1 MEERIKQVT
10 RLLKVLYACY
20 WLLAVFIVVCSETT
34 DYWTGLYADDV
45 RTTFEAETIT
55 ILLAV
60 VCVPVSLKLFSWVL
74 DHKIDVVSLPV
85 ALRLYAGWNAV
96 RLVLLALPVMAG
108 LFTYYLTLSTKGVLC
123 ALIALTA
130 SLFCIP
136 GENRLRKELRIDK
149 EKET

>member
-34 DYWTGLYADDV
+34 DHWTGLYADDV

-60 VCVPVSLKLFSWVL
+60 VCVPVSLKLFSRVL

-85 ALRLYAGWNAV
+85 ALRLYARWNAV
-96 RLVLLALPVMAG
+96 RLVLLALPVVAG

-136 GENRLRKELRIDK
+136 SENRLRKELRIDK
-149 EKET
+149 EKEA

>member
-1 MEERIKQVT
+1 MEERIKQII

-20 WLLAVFIVVCSETT
+20 WLLAVFIVVCSEAT
-34 DYWTGLYADDV
+34 DHWTGLYADDV

-60 VCVPVSLKLFSWVL
+60 ICVPVSLKLFSWVL

-85 ALRLYAGWNAV
+85 ALRLYARWNAV
-96 RLVLLALPVMAG
+96 RLVLLALPVVAG

-123 ALIALTA
+123 TLIALTA

-136 GENRLRKELRIDK
+136 SENRLRKELRIDK
-149 EKET
+149 EKEA